1 MIERRRYLDRI
12 AAAIGRAPVTS
23 LLGPR
28 QCGKTTLAREF
39 ASTRESTRFDLGSE
53 ADVRQ
58 LANPELVLGELRGLV
73 VLDEIQI
80 LPGLFNVLRVL
91 VDRPD
96 ADTRFLILGS
106 ASPTIVR
113 GVSQSLAGRVEFIDM
128 SGFDLEETGAAD
140 MRRLWR
146 RGGFPRSWL
155 ADSEAESVAWRR
167 GFIRTF
173 LERDLPQLGVPVPAV
188 AMRRFWNTLAHHHG
202 QTANAANLGRSIG
215 VSDKTARRYLDLL
228 TGAWMVRQVQPWFE
242 NLGKRQVKAP
252 KVYVRDT
259 GLLHSLLGIDND
271 KELLR
276 HRRVG
281 ASWEGFAMEQIL
293 SALDQPTPWFWSAHG
308 LGEIDLLVLRRGR
321 RIGFEMKFSEAPRVR
336 AKTRE
341 IASALDLD
349 HLFVVC
355 PTRQAYSAASD
366 ITVLPANAIPSL
378 PERIEGL

>member
-12 AAAIGRAPVTS
+12 AAATGRAPVTS

-80 LPGLFNVLRVL
+80 LPRLFNVLRVL

-140 MRRLWR
+140 MRKLWR

-155 ADSEAESVAWRR
+155 ADSEAESGAWRH

-173 LERDLPQLGVPVPAV
+173 LERDLPQLGVPVPAI

-259 GLLHSLLGIDND
+259 GLLHSLLGIAND
-271 KELLR
+271 RELLG
-276 HRRVG
+276 HRCVG

-293 SALDQPTPWFWSAHG
+293 SALGQPTPWFWSAHG
-308 LGEIDLLVLRRGR
+308 LGEIDLLLLLRGR
-321 RIGFEMKFSEAPRVR
+321 RIGFEMKFSEAPQVR
-336 AKTRE
+336 ASTRE
-341 IASALDLD
+341 IASALGLD

-355 PTRQAYSAASD
+355 PTRQAYPAARD
-366 ITVLPANAIPSL
+366 ITVLPATAIPSL

>member
-1 MIERRRYLDRI
+1 MIKRRRYLDRI
-12 AAAIGRAPVTS
+12 AAATRRAPVTS

-80 LPGLFNVLRVL
+80 LPRLFNVLRVL

-96 ADTRFLILGS
+96 RHTRFLILGS

-128 SGFDLEETGAAD
+128 SGFDLQETGAAD
-140 MRRLWR
+140 MRKLWR

-155 ADSEAESVAWRR
+155 ADSEAESLAWRR

-271 KELLR
+271 QELLG

-293 SALDQPTPWFWSAHG
+293 SALGQPTPWFWSAHG
-308 LGEIDLLVLRRGR
+308 LGEIDLLLLLRGR
-321 RIGFEMKFSEAPRVR
+321 RIGFEMKFSEAPRVH
-336 AKTRE
+336 ASTRE
-341 IASALDLD
+341 IARALGLD

-355 PTRQAYSAASD
+355 PTRQVYPAAND
-366 ITVLPANAIPSL
+366 ITVLPATAIPSL
-378 PERIEGL
+378 PERIDAL

>member
-12 AAAIGRAPVTS
+12 ATATARAPVTS

-58 LANPELVLGELRGLV
+58 LANPELILGELRGLV

-80 LPGLFNVLRVL
+80 LPRLFNVLRVL

-128 SGFDLEETGAAD
+128 SGFDLEETGATG
-140 MRRLWR
+140 MRKLWR

-271 KELLR
+271 RELLG

-293 SALDQPTPWFWSAHG
+293 SALGQPTPWFWSAHG
-308 LGEIDLLVLRRGR
+308 LGEIDLLLLLRGR
-321 RIGFEMKFSEAPRVR
+321 RIGFEMKFSEAPRIR

-341 IASALDLD
+341 IASALHLD

-355 PTRQAYSAASD
+355 PTRHSYPAATD
-366 ITVLPANAIPSL
+366 ITVLPATAIPSL
-378 PERIEGL
+378 PERIEEL

>member
-12 AAAIGRAPVTS
+12 AAATGRAPVTS

-80 LPGLFNVLRVL
+80 LPRLFNVLRVL

-140 MRRLWR
+140 MRKLWR

-259 GLLHSLLGIDND
+259 GLLHSLLGIDKD
-271 KELLR
+271 KELLG

-308 LGEIDLLVLRRGR
+308 LGEIDLLLLLRGR

-336 AKTRE
+336 ASTRE
-341 IASALDLD
+341 TASALGLD

-355 PTRQAYSAASD
+355 PTRQAYPAASD
-366 ITVLPANAIPSL
+366 ITVLPATAIPSL
-378 PERIEGL
+378 PERIEEL